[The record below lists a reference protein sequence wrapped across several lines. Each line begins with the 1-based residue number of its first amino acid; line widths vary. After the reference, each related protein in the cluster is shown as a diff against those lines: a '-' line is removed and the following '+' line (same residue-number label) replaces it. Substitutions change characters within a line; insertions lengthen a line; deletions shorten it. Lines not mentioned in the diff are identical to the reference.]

1 MNLTQYLIINN
12 NKLHLDPNETIEKV
26 YDSYLTIHD
35 EELFLCRT
43 NQMPLKWVAIDKI
56 TQKQYDKLK
65 KRNKVGSCN
74 TDKESAY
81 SCCIKCKTRGIVL
94 STANCGIIYS
104 YREIF
109 RSEGLRQVGNFYLDT
124 IDSFKSIFFKYNLFN
139 NAADCFIDSKDSKIL
154 GLR

>member
-1 MNLTQYLIINN
+1 
-12 NKLHLDPNETIEKV
+12 
-26 YDSYLTIHD
+26 
-35 EELFLCRT
+35 
-43 NQMPLKWVAIDKI
+43 MPLKWVAIDKI

-109 RSEGLRQVGNFYLDT
+109 RSEGLRQVGNFYLDM

-139 NAADCFIDSKDSKIL
+139 NAADCFIDSNDSKIL